1 MIWFR
6 PCNLFPDRW
15 EWNAISATF
24 ANAFEKDDKE
34 PKRTAR
40 ADDADGAGDQWTEF
54 RLQACGDLLQ
64 LSSRAN
70 QARFHTSTQKEA
82 GAPAR
87 DSDFSEAEMDGQ
99 PAPHLDLPA
108 ASDIVAKYVTAL
120 GGQTA
125 IENIS
130 TRLEKGTVS
139 FGSGP
144 PLAVERIT
152 KSGKQIFT
160 VHLPA
165 GESRPRSM
173 VAQDG

>member
-70 QARFHTSTQKEA
+70 QARFHTV
-82 GAPAR
+82 
-87 DSDFSEAEMDGQ
+87 D
-99 PAPHLDLPA
+99 
-108 ASDIVAKYVTAL
+108 AK
-120 GGQTA
+120 
-125 IENIS
+125 
-130 TRLEKGTVS
+130 
-139 FGSGP
+139 GSGRASSRLRLQRSRNGRSACTSP
-144 PLAVERIT
+144 GLARC
-152 KSGKQIFT
+152 FR
-160 VHLPA
+160 HC
-165 GESRPRSM
+165 GEVCDGPRW
-173 VAQDG
+173 